1 MQVLVRPNTT
11 LPEVFDKVR
20 SLESNDDK
28 VAVLKKYNSKQLAWF
43 VNNTYNFDFSKYT
56 LPEYKKNNKPPE
68 ICYLTINKAINR
80 IQAAV
85 SFHNKGDMKRYEDL
99 MTLVLEGISR
109 AEAELLEDLFDNKKI
124 DGISKT
130 VWKKVFPEFFR
141 TEEKAKSD
149 QKED

>member
-20 SLESNDDK
+20 TFDNNDDK
-28 VAVLKKYNSKQLAWF
+28 IAILKKYNSKQLAWF

-56 LPEYKKNNKPPE
+56 LPEYTPNTKPPE
-68 ICYLTINKAINR
+68 ICYLTINKAITR

-85 SFHNKGDMKRYEDL
+85 SFHNKGNMKRFDDL
-99 MTLVLEGISR
+99 MTLVLEGVSKR
-109 AEAELLEDLFDNKKI
+109 EAELIEDLFANKKI

-130 VWKKVFPEFFR
+130 VWKKVYPEFFR
-141 TEEKAKSD
+141 TEEKAKTD